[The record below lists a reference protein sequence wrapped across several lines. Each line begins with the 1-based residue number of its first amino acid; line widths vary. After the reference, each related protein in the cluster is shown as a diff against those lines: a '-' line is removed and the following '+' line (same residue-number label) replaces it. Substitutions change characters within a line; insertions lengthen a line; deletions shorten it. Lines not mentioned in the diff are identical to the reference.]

1 MKNARTVAVFGLLI
15 ALALAM
21 GLSTSR
27 EAPDSPIASVE
38 NPGPQG
44 ARALFLFLREEGRA
58 VSTQLTSLESLAS
71 GTRTLVLAAPT
82 GRPVSEE
89 EVRAVEGFV
98 QEGGTLVYLSTRELG
113 MHQAALETWLRLDE
127 GPLLPASERGLST
140 DLADAGGTTVDVWLG
155 AGPFRGLTALRM
167 SQDRGLRMDHPDA
180 VPLAGLGGAVAVWR
194 RALGKGEVYV
204 LAGADVLENR
214 RLELL
219 DNARL
224 WNALAARGPLVIDEY
239 HHQLA
244 PPPPLSRGIWVFVAQ
259 VLAVGGVY
267 VLSRGTRFGAP
278 RPVLVEKHRSALEYV
293 RSMGWLMRRSKVE
306 KDLLP
311 ELDKALRQRLQERLG
326 ISPALED
333 AEAARLL
340 EENGGIPASH
350 YLEAKAELTR
360 LLSQPTIRPSDYARV
375 ARLYAHLER
384 TVTGRQSLIRA

>member
-44 ARALFLFLREEGRA
+44 ARALYLFLREEGRA
-58 VSTQLTSLESLAS
+58 VSTQLTSLESLAA

-89 EVRAVEGFV
+89 EVRAVERFV

-360 LLSQPTIRPSDYARV
+360 LLTQPTIRPSDYARV

>member
-44 ARALFLFLREEGRA
+44 ARALYLFLREEGRA
-58 VSTQLTSLESLAS
+58 VSTQLTSLESLAA

-89 EVRAVEGFV
+89 EVRAVERFV

-360 LLSQPTIRPSDYARV
+360 LLSEPTIRPSDYARV

>member
-15 ALALAM
+15 ALSLAM

-27 EAPDSPIASVE
+27 EAPDSPVPSVD

-44 ARALFLFLREEGRA
+44 ARALYLFLREGGRA

-82 GRPVSEE
+82 GRPVSKE
-89 EVRAVEGFV
+89 EVLAVERFV

-113 MHQAALETWLRLDE
+113 MHQAALETWLGLEE
-127 GPLLPASERGLST
+127 GPMLPASERGLAT
-140 DLADAGGTTVDVWLG
+140 DLADAGGTTLDIWLG
-155 AGPFRGLTALRM
+155 AGPFRGLTALRA
-167 SQDRGLRMDHPDA
+167 SQDRGLLVEHPEA

-194 RALGKGEVYV
+194 RTMGKGEVYV
-204 LAGADVLENR
+204 LAGADLLENR

-267 VLSRGTRFGAP
+267 VLSRGTRFGEP
-278 RPVLVEKHRSALEYV
+278 RPVLMERHRSALEYV

-311 ELDKALRQRLQERLG
+311 ELDRALRQRLQERLG
-326 ISPALED
+326 VSPALDD
-333 AEAARLL
+333 AEAARQL
-340 EENGGIPASH
+340 EETGGIPASH

-360 LLSQPTIRPSDYARV
+360 LLAQPTIRPADYARV

-384 TVTGRQSLIRA
+384 AVTGRESVLRA